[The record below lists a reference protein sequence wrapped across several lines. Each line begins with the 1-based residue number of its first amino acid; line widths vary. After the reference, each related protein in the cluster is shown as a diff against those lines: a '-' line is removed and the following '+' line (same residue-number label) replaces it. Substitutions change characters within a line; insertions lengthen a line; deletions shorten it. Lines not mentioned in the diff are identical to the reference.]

1 MFPMSK
7 VFKSI
12 VGLLIV
18 SSSLAFAATPAKA
31 ESKTAQCQRFNQ
43 ASRSFGKQL
52 SSIQRDPNQN
62 YSANVDRLLSNSE
75 TGLKQFQAQQF
86 SDPKIRGF
94 QQSTLNIMVQ
104 FHNDM
109 ITTAE
114 AVERN
119 DHVAFTRDYKQ
130 MMSALQPLKQLS
142 KQYESYCGRSK

>member
-1 MFPMSK
+1 MSK
-7 VFKSI
+7 I
-12 VGLLIV
+12 LNGLVGLLII
-18 SSSLAFAATPAKA
+18 SSSIGLAATPAHA
-31 ESKTAQCQRFNQ
+31 ESKAAQCQRFNQ

-62 YSANVDRLLSNSE
+62 YSANVDRLLSSSE

-119 DHVAFTRDYKQ
+119 DHAAFARDYKQ